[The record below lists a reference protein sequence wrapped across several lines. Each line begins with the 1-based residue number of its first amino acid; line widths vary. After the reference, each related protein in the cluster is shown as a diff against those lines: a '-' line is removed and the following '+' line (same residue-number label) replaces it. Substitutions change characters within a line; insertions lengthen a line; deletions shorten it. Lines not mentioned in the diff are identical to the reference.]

1 MDGTH
6 FPKQAKL
13 RFASSACAD
22 MGHLITPVGKEAEMK
37 IGATNEAAYIQ
48 EVSHQQFLM

>member
-22 MGHLITPVGKEAEMK
+22 VGHLITPVGKEAEMK
-37 IGATNEAAYIQ
+37 MVARSVCRETPTT
-48 EVSHQQFLM
+48 L